1 MLTYMRESR
10 FYLFHLTFCTVVMR
24 YFCIPW
30 NPNMN
35 QNRLVV
41 FLNCISF
48 LMYLRNSINEEQIKP
63 FYQLCLYS
71 IILGWGLKLLSDSG
85 FHSSLS
91 HSNFFHNLVHILLE
105 KGWTPLKLP
114 LLPISLL
121 LPILIFF
128 FRKSHSTDCN
138 FKDEWIQLHEMI
150 WINQKLPKL
159 EVWDV

>member
-1 MLTYMRESR
+1 MRESR

-121 LPILIFF
+121 LPFSSENPTLQIATS
-128 FRKSHSTDCN
+128 KMNGSN
-138 FKDEWIQLHEMI
+138 FMKWSESIKNFL
-150 WINQKLPKL
+150 N
-159 EVWDV
+159 